1 MTEDAQA
8 HVHSLGLLQCEAEDT
23 FALHQMFVNRM
34 LEPDEELR
42 EFIGTSFFSTMN
54 WEIL

>member
-8 HVHSLGLLQCEAEDT
+8 HVHSLGLLQCEAQDT

-34 LEPDEELR
+34 LEPDE
-42 EFIGTSFFSTMN
+42 
-54 WEIL
+54 